1 MGSSY
6 SNENHTKLTEEEHLS
21 NLKNLKLISDGDMV
35 INSGKAGLRA
45 VAKDHMPIVGKK
57 NGLYI
62 NTCHGSRASVT
73 APISAEIISNL
84 IANEAPPLMKR
95 ELEHLSPERFS

>member
-1 MGSSY
+1 
-6 SNENHTKLTEEEHLS
+6 
-21 NLKNLKLISDGDMV
+21 
-35 INSGKAGLRA
+35 
-45 VAKDHMPIVGKK
+45 MPIVGKK

-62 NTCHGSRASVT
+62 STCHGSRASVT

-95 ELEHLSPERFS
+95 DLEHLSPERFS